1 MGFRISGLSPDA
13 FRPLFLLD
21 DEALAA
27 HGARRRIADEKPGFP
42 CRVSLE
48 DAEPGE
54 EVLLLHFEHH
64 PADSPY
70 RAAGPIY
77 VRRNAAHAFEG
88 DPGEVPGM
96 LRHRLL
102 SVRAYD
108 AAGMM
113 TGADVCTGTDLEE
126 AISHLFGDPRTA
138 YLHVHNAKP
147 GCFDCRVDRA

>member
-1 MGFRISGLSPDA
+1 MDFRIEGLSPDL
-13 FRPLFLLD
+13 FQPLFSLD

-27 HGARRRIADEKPGFP
+27 RGVRRQVADHKPGFP

-54 EVLLLHFEHH
+54 EVLLLNFEHN

-70 RAAGPIY
+70 RAAGPIF
-77 VRRNAAHAFEG
+77 VRRSAESAFRG
-88 DPGEVPGM
+88 RPGEIPAM
-96 LRHRLL
+96 LRCRLL

-108 AAGMM
+108 SAGMM
-113 TGADVCTGTDLEE
+113 RGAEVCDGKDLEE
-126 AISHLFGDPRTA
+126 TISKLFEAPSAA

-147 GCFDCRVDRA
+147 GCFACRVDRA